1 MINLESRI
9 RERFDEVSGDWDTFP
24 AHIEPDDFEWL
35 AIKRALPPLA
45 GMKVLDVGC
54 GRGRFSRALTSEG
67 AWVVGVDLSYRLTCA
82 AAQLGDA
89 DFLQGSITLLP
100 FAAESFDAVVCVEVL
115 EHVPNVPLALAE
127 MARVLCRGGKAVII
141 DKSLCSLHPRFLLPS
156 VLVKSVMERA
166 NRWMY
171 PSGFEFAE
179 TWFVPRV
186 LSRQLKTHFS
196 SVEIRYLH
204 YTYRKWRARGWITR
218 LLPFLSM
225 YVAWVAEK

>member
-1 MINLESRI
+1 MANVESRI
-9 RERFDEVSGDWDTFP
+9 RERFDDVSQDRETFP
-24 AHIEPDDFEWL
+24 AHVEPDDFEWL
-35 AIKRALPPLA
+35 AVKRALGLSTGA
-45 GMKVLDVGC
+45 KVLDAGC
-54 GRGRFSRALTSEG
+54 GRGRFSRALAGEG
-67 AWVVGVDLSYRLTCA
+67 ARVVGVDLSHRLTRA
-82 AAQLGDA
+82 AAQLGG
-89 DFLQGSITLLP
+89 DFCQASVTRLP

-115 EHVPNVPLALAE
+115 EHVPDVPTALAE
-127 MARVLCRGGKAVII
+127 MARVLCRGGKAVVV

-156 VLVKSVMERA
+156 ALVKFVMERA

-179 TWFVPRV
+179 IWFVPRV
-186 LSRQLKTHFS
+186 LSRQLRMHFS
-196 SVEIRYLH
+196 GVEVCYLH